1 MDEKIKKELNEKEQT
16 PFVQQVLEDT
26 RALVSISW
34 RKMTEYYP
42 QWDKNDDVYR
52 SIQQRDKSDT
62 LAFERNEPEK
72 MVVPISYAQI
82 QTFVAF
88 CFLLFYQKDRFFEL
102 TGFTAEDDKPA
113 KVGEALLARDLTKN
127 IFEAKLV
134 QFLLN
139 IARFGIGITKCS
151 WSVEKQLVRKEVK
164 KPAKPFSVCL

>member
-26 RALVSISW
+26 RDRVHKLAEDDWILSTV
-34 RKMTEYYP
+34 
-42 QWDKNDDVYR
+42 DKNDDVYR
-52 SIQQRDKSDT
+52 SIRQRDKFDT